1 MSHAHRELTLNWLAL
16 GLLLAAWNAVD
27 DGGVSG
33 EKPPRPAALRGYGH
47 VSVRALQQ
55 LPPQKIRTRVT

>member
-1 MSHAHRELTLNWLAL
+1 MSYTSRELTLNWLAL

-33 EKPPRPAALRGYGH
+33 AKPPRPPELRGYGH
-47 VSVRALQQ
+47 VSVRAA
-55 LPPQKIRTRVT
+55 TRAAFVKRGFTVM

>member
-1 MSHAHRELTLNWLAL
+1 MSYTTRELTLNWLAL

-33 EKPPRPAALRGYGH
+33 DKPPRPAALRGYVH

-55 LPPQKIRTRVT
+55 IPQQKIRTRVT